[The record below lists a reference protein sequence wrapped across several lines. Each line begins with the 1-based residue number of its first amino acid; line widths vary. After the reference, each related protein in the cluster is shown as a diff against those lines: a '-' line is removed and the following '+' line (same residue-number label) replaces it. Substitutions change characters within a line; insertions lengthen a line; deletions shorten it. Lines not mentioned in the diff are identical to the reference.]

1 MTHMS
6 DLEMATLF
14 TSLDFDLSGTIE
26 MEEFVKFMNAP
37 IHSLKKKK
45 KIMVTARVAPT
56 PIVPLGEYES
66 EEDAEI
72 MVPPHHPNEGSN
84 SSNSSNSLDTSN
96 NSKPST
102 RLEHTGTILD
112 IMEEE
117 EPETEEM
124 SSPRNNTIQSKE
136 ISSIQEN
143 SEEAQDVSSNLTFT
157 KKAVKPSGN
166 QKQNGDQNASTGYVS
181 RLDVAGQPHYLHSTA
196 AKRLKRVSCVV
207 NNMNGNAPKSLQS
220 KTKLGKN
227 QSKPNG
233 DKSTSTPSSP
243 TSFKTQKPANN
254 PKDAPASSP
263 KVRDKVANEGGRDT
277 SANANNANNAIEKSS
292 AMPYEDADAYHADVD
307 AMVSFVEDVHGRL
320 DQLEDEALSV
330 SNIQSRVNNLEES
343 LAHMEAQK
351 LAFADHIDQGIE
363 EWKTSFLVGLTESF
377 DKQLKATHALAEQA
391 LALALAKDKKANNPD
406 DAADVDAQKPAGV
419 GNEGSVMGVGNED
432 NPSEATS
439 LNVAS
444 GTRAETEEALT
455 KLKEMTEAFNKAQ
468 EELAAE
474 RLAKSE
480 LEEKMN
486 EAAMASQKTLQTLE
500 THVEQMEAEML
511 TMSVKYAQ
519 TAATLDQTREELREL
534 KAQHEAEKASGDN
547 LKQQVKDL
555 HHVKVGLVTELEAH
569 KKKAALTSMFTGH

>member
-1 MTHMS
+1 MS

-166 QKQNGDQNASTGYVS
+166 QKKNGDQNASTGYVTQ
-181 RLDVAGQPHYLHSTA
+181 RLITL
-196 AKRLKRVSCVV
+196 CVV
-207 NNMNGNAPKSLQS
+207 EHGGVVVHLLQLTYSPLLTLLTLIGLITLTTLIGLIGLLTLMRRMTISLCSSRAIVCLFNPMTPCLTLTTRTTLGTCLDWMWQANGIIFILRLQNA
-220 KTKLGKN
+220 
-227 QSKPNG
+227 
-233 DKSTSTPSSP
+233 
-243 TSFKTQKPANN
+243 
-254 PKDAPASSP
+254 
-263 KVRDKVANEGGRDT
+263 
-277 SANANNANNAIEKSS
+277 
-292 AMPYEDADAYHADVD
+292 
-307 AMVSFVEDVHGRL
+307 
-320 DQLEDEALSV
+320 
-330 SNIQSRVNNLEES
+330 
-343 LAHMEAQK
+343 
-351 LAFADHIDQGIE
+351 
-363 EWKTSFLVGLTESF
+363 
-377 DKQLKATHALAEQA
+377 
-391 LALALAKDKKANNPD
+391 
-406 DAADVDAQKPAGV
+406 
-419 GNEGSVMGVGNED
+419 
-432 NPSEATS
+432 
-439 LNVAS
+439 
-444 GTRAETEEALT
+444 
-455 KLKEMTEAFNKAQ
+455 
-468 EELAAE
+468 
-474 RLAKSE
+474 
-480 LEEKMN
+480 
-486 EAAMASQKTLQTLE
+486 
-500 THVEQMEAEML
+500 
-511 TMSVKYAQ
+511 
-519 TAATLDQTREELREL
+519 
-534 KAQHEAEKASGDN
+534 
-547 LKQQVKDL
+547 
-555 HHVKVGLVTELEAH
+555 
-569 KKKAALTSMFTGH
+569 